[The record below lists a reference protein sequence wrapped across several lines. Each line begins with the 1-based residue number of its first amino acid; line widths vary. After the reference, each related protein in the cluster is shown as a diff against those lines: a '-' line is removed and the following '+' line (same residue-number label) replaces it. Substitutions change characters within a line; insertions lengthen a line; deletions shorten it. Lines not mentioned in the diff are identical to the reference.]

1 MQAAQV
7 HPSQQGLYHGHPP
20 QHPSAG
26 YSNGLQQPYK
36 TEQQHSVNGQANGNE
51 MYPYSHPQH
60 QQAPPGY
67 PGMQGA
73 IPPPRMSLPGQQP
86 TLPPMQPGSM
96 QPPPFGY
103 GAPQTLP
110 STIPSQHQMY
120 GGPPPQ
126 QLAMPAKPE
135 PKPLTYSGT
144 KGNHKYTLLVDQQP
158 QRARM
163 CGFGD
168 KDRRPITP
176 PPCIR
181 LVITDIN
188 TGKEVDHKDID
199 GSFFVLQV
207 DLWDQ
212 EATRE
217 VNIVRAS
224 ASSPAVSISTAT
236 TTSYPPAQERSM
248 YDPYGQSQ
256 MAIITG
262 PDGQQYYSQVPQ
274 YPGGMYMPQQYAPP
288 QNQSNAMYTR
298 NLIGSLTVNA
308 SLLQDTEKKTGY
320 WFVLQDL
327 SVRTEG
333 YFRYVATIRDF

>member
-1 MQAAQV
+1 
-7 HPSQQGLYHGHPP
+7 
-20 QHPSAG
+20 
-26 YSNGLQQPYK
+26 
-36 TEQQHSVNGQANGNE
+36 
-51 MYPYSHPQH
+51 MYPYSQPQH
-60 QQAPPGY
+60 PQAPPGY
-67 PGMQGA
+67 PGMQGS

-86 TLPPMQPGSM
+86 TLPPMQPGGM
-96 QPPPFGY
+96 QPPPYGY
-103 GAPQTLP
+103 SAPQALP

-126 QLAMPAKPE
+126 QMPMPTKPE
-135 PKPLTYSGT
+135 PKPLTYSST

-207 DLWDQ
+207 DLWDKD
-212 EATRE
+212 AARE

-224 ASSPAVSISTAT
+224 ASSPSVSISTAT
-236 TTSYPPAQERSM
+236 TTSYPPAQERTM
-248 YDPYGQSQ
+248 YDPYGGQQ
-256 MAIITG
+256 MAIVTG
-262 PDGQQYYSQVPQ
+262 PDGQQYYSPMPQ

-308 SLLQDTEKKTGY
+308 SLLQDTDKKTSF

-333 YFRYVATIRDF
+333 FFRYVVFFGYTCIRDQANVVF